1 MALFKKLFSKSD
13 SNKAPRGFHS
23 IVIKAVSKVAPNTVK
38 VELEI
43 PSNLASTFSYV
54 PGQYVNFAITVNG
67 KEHRRSYS
75 ICSGKS
81 EPLAVAVKKVDK
93 GTVSVWFNEVA
104 TAETTVFVS
113 APEGGFVRPSS
124 ATNVV
129 AIAAGSGIT
138 PIMSIAKDIE
148 ANGAKMQ
155 LLYGSK
161 TEESVI
167 FKSDL
172 DALKNTSTTY
182 YLSQESKAEHENGR
196 IDKES
201 FTALIKSNLDI
212 LKSDAFLM
220 CGPEQMIKDAADTLK
235 EFGVADDKVHY
246 ELFTDPVLMKSKTKE
261 ESASFDGT
269 SKVTIIIDGDETKF
283 EMASGQNVLDSAIK
297 NGVDA
302 PYSCKGGVCSTCKAK
317 VIDGKVSMKLN
328 YSLTDSEI
336 EEGFILTCQS
346 HAASESLTVNY
357 DEA

>member
-1 MALFKKLFSKSD
+1 MALFKKLFSKSG
-13 SNKAPRGFHS
+13 SSKAPRGFHS
-23 IVIKAVSKVAPNTVK
+23 IAIKAVSKVAADTVK

-43 PSNLASTFSYV
+43 PSSLASTFSYL
-54 PGQYVNFAITVNG
+54 PGQYVNFAITVKG

-75 ICSGKS
+75 ICSGKD
-81 EPLAVAVKKVDK
+81 EPLAIAAKKVEN
-93 GTVSVWFNEVA
+93 GTISVWLNEVA
-104 TAETTVFVS
+104 APETVVFVS

-124 ATNVV
+124 ANNIV

-148 ANGAKMQ
+148 SKGAKMQ

-161 TEESVI
+161 TEESII

-172 DALKNTSTTY
+172 NALKNTSTAY
-182 YLSQESKAEHENGR
+182 YLSQENKDGFEKGR
-196 IDKES
+196 IDKAS

-220 CGPEQMIKDAADTLK
+220 CGPEQLIKDAADTLK
-235 EFGVADDKVHY
+235 EFGVADSKVHY
-246 ELFTDPVLMKSKTKE
+246 ELFTDPVLMKS
-261 ESASFDGT
+261 ESKLENGSFDGK
-269 SKVTIIIDGDETKF
+269 SNVTIIIDGDETKF
-283 EMASGQNVLDSAIK
+283 EVLSGQNVLDSAIK

-317 VIDGKVSMKLN
+317 VTNGKVSMKLN
-328 YSLTDSEI
+328 YSLTDSEV

-357 DEA
+357 DEV